1 MADGHYHS
9 IRFDAG
15 ACHGCMA
22 CMRVCPTQ
30 AIRVRQGVAAM
41 IEDRCI
47 DCGECIKAC
56 PKSAVVPLTA
66 SPAGLGRFDCT
77 IAVPSPALYTQFDG
91 EVTPGVILQALKASG
106 FDAVATLSWAGE
118 AVTRAL
124 ELFLSGY
131 RGPVPLISSFCP
143 SVVRLVQIK
152 YPELVDQLLPILSPR
167 EVAAREAKRAAAD
180 ETGTTGS
187 VEYRIDAR
195 LTAGEG
201 VILSDV
207 FVFDPARPARQEW
220 KTVVDG
226 RVDGAAIEVGVEM
239 YPVKGKGSV
248 TSVAFDVADSP
259 GGPAIVGARARPVS
273 GDSGRRQLAAT
284 DVDIRL
290 LPPGDY
296 VVVATAY
303 SKDRVLGRVS
313 RPFRRD
319 PMPLDAGGVPRAAF
333 GVAESGGLIRAFD
346 RLDVLRA
353 GALDFFLTRLAE
365 SDPGPASEAV
375 ASAASALRAGQY
387 DAAVSA
393 LSGAAPDRLSVPFL
407 KGLAL
412 LGKGELEPAAA
423 EFRSAL
429 RVSSEFLPAAFYL
442 GACYAAGGR
451 DREAAGAWQ
460 MSLVSESAAR
470 IVFDVLA
477 DAWLRGGD
485 GERAESIAREAM
497 GLWPEDDR
505 FVPRLS
511 AAQTMQKRAADA
523 LATLAP
529 YLEAHPDDASALFLA
544 MRMLFDARTA
554 GTQVLGAVE
563 DAERAAKYAAAY
575 RAAGGKQAALV
586 DRWALFVQQSRKR

>member
-1 MADGHYHS
+1 MLGIEPEAADRDGRSHR
-9 IRFDAG
+9 IQ
-15 ACHGCMA
+15 
-22 CMRVCPTQ
+22 V
-30 AIRVRQGVAAM
+30 RVRNLPDAVIRSRSSFVVPAPSAAPATPEAAVTAALKQGRLAKDLPVQFTAHTMRDPKSGQLRLLMSANIGRGVAGPA
-41 IEDRCI
+41 EVRVGYAVRDQTGRLL
-47 DCGECIKAC
+47 G
-56 PKSAVVPLTA
+56 SAVDKLRLDPRGAGPSA
-66 SPAGLGRFDCT
+66 SWSYLNAIG
-77 IAVPSPALYTQFDG
+77 
-91 EVTPGVILQALKASG
+91 
-106 FDAVATLSWAGE
+106 
-118 AVTRAL
+118 
-124 ELFLSGY
+124 
-131 RGPVPLISSFCP
+131 
-143 SVVRLVQIK
+143 
-152 YPELVDQLLPILSPR
+152 LSPGIYTLR
-167 EVAAREAKRAAAD
+167 LAAAD

-423 EFRSAL
+423 EFRSAI

-477 DAWLRGGD
+477 DAWLRVGD